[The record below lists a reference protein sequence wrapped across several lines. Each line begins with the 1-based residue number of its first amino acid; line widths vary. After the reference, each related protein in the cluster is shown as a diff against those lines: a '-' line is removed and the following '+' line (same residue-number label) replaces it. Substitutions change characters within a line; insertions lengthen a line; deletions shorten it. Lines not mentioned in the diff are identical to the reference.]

1 MVLILL
7 QWVFRGITWFHCV
20 LLGFTWLFYRVSL
33 RPTRFTPNLL
43 DITPDSTP
51 VRSSSFPTMPIHESD
66 WKSLTIHQ
74 KVETKEKQSSQNARF
89 AIAVHRLVFHDVVL
103 LCHTIPFSGRSRV
116 VSVASTV
123 ASDPVFQQNKKKP
136 DGRWCWLASHRPRP
150 DQWKAGKGKK
160 DSRWYFASEG
170 GITRKNSTRGTL
182 AVLPT
187 GLNEKLR
194 TNRVARNGEQRERW
208 RCTFPL
214 FLFLFWCGLSFAL
227 RRYFLS

>member
-1 MVLILL
+1 MSY
-7 QWVFRGITWFHCV
+7 WVSRGF
-20 LLGFTWLFYRVSL
+20 FFFYRVSL

-123 ASDPVFQQNKKKP
+123 ASDPVFQQNKKNPMVDGVDWRPIVRDPTNEKP
-136 DGRWCWLASHRPRP
+136 VKEKRIRDGISQAR
-150 DQWKAGKGKK
+150 
-160 DSRWYFASEG
+160 
-170 GITRKNSTRGTL
+170 
-182 AVLPT
+182 AVLLERIRL
-187 GLNEKLR
+187 G
-194 TNRVARNGEQRERW
+194 ERW
-208 RCTFPL
+208 PFFPQ
-214 FLFLFWCGLSFAL
+214 A
-227 RRYFLS
+227 